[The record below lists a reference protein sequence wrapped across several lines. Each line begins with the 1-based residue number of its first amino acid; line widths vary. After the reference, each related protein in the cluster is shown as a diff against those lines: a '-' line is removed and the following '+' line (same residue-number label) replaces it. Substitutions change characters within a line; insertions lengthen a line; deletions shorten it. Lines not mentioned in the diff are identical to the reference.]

1 MHTWQMQTA
10 KARFSEMIKR
20 AATQGPQDITHHG
33 RSVAVVLSRAEYAK
47 LSGQDASLLDFMQA
61 SPLAEL
67 DDDELTFERDT
78 SLTRD
83 IAL

>member
-10 KARFSEMIKR
+10 KARFSELVKR